1 MIRVVFFGT
10 PNFALPVFEALLK
23 ADDIDVV
30 GVVTQPDKPSGRG
43 HEMTPSP
50 VKVVGARHAVRV
62 LQFPSLKKPEVVEAL
77 KKLEADAFVV
87 FSYGKM
93 IPASVLSIP
102 RLGCLNVHPS
112 LLPLYRGPTPVPAA
126 ILRGDTKT
134 GVSIML
140 LDEGMDTG
148 PILAQAVVNVLPN
161 DTTPIL
167 MHRLI
172 AEVGSPL
179 LVETLRRF
187 ASGQIKPQPQDN
199 ARATI
204 CGLHDREDG
213 FIKGNESSDEIDR
226 KIRAYFPWPGCY
238 TIVKHNGKDLR
249 VKLLPRGQVQPDG
262 KKPMAL
268 SEFERGYGRL
278 FSR

>member
-1 MIRVVFFGT
+1 
-10 PNFALPVFEALLK
+10 
-23 ADDIDVV
+23 
-30 GVVTQPDKPSGRG
+30 
-43 HEMTPSP
+43 
-50 VKVVGARHAVRV
+50 
-62 LQFPSLKKPEVVEAL
+62 
-77 KKLEADAFVV
+77 
-87 FSYGKM
+87 M

-204 CGLHDREDG
+204 WACMTAKMGLSKATSRQTKSIE
-213 FIKGNESSDEIDR
+213 
-226 KIRAYFPWPGCY
+226 
-238 TIVKHNGKDLR
+238 
-249 VKLLPRGQVQPDG
+249 KL
-262 KKPMAL
+262 
-268 SEFERGYGRL
+268 RL
-278 FSR
+278 FSLARLLHHC